1 MGAARTLLLCCALCA
16 CSSQPGAASHVPADA
31 SDLDGSFANPSGL
44 LPMPDAAPTSTMPDS
59 GPCLTT
65 FQAITRTIFDGAG
78 CTGGACHTT
87 PGPDTPAAGLDLTR
101 DDAYRDLVGVPA
113 RTPLQPTLMRIAKGD
128 ELSSFLYL
136 KVAAAEPG
144 GAPLPSG
151 GGAPMPVGLPPLA
164 SSKLALLRL
173 WIRAGAPETG
183 VVDGTQAQVDGCQSA
198 SP

>member
-1 MGAARTLLLCCALCA
+1 MGGARTLLFCCALCA
-16 CSSQPGAASHVPADA
+16 CSSPSGKATVGPADG
-31 SDLDGSFANPSGL
+31 SDLDAGFANPSGL
-44 LPMPDAAPTSTMPDS
+44 LPMPDAAPSIMPDS
-59 GPCLTT
+59 GPCLST
-65 FQAITRTIFDGAG
+65 FQAITRTIFDGSG

-101 DDAYRDLVGVPA
+101 ADAYRDLVGVPA
-113 RTPLQPTLMRIAKGD
+113 RTPLQPALMRIAKGD
-128 ELSSFLYL
+128 ELASFLYL

-164 SSKLALLRL
+164 SSKLSLLRL

>member
-1 MGAARTLLLCCALCA
+1 MRAGQTLLLCCALCA
-16 CSSQPGAASHVPADA
+16 CSNQGGTAAPAPPDA
-31 SDLDGSFANPSGL
+31 SNLDGGFSNPSGL
-44 LPMPDAAPTSTMPDS
+44 LPMPEAGPVSNMPDS

-78 CTGGACHTT
+78 CTSGACHTT
-87 PGPDTPAAGLDLTR
+87 PGPDRPAAGLDLTR

-113 RTPLQPTLMRIAKGD
+113 RTQLQPALARIAKGD
-128 ELSSFLYL
+128 ELSSLLYL

-164 SSKLALLRL
+164 SSKLSLLRL

-183 VVDGTQAQVDGCQSA
+183 VVDGTQSQVDECQSA
-198 SP
+198 GH